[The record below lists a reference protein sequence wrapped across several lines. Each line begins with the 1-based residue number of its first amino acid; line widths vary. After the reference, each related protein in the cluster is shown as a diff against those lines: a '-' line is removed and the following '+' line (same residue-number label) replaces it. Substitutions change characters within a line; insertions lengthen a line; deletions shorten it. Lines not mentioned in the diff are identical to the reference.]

1 MRSLAHFVFR
11 HRWFVIGVWV
21 VLTLVGVVTSGRLAD
36 RWYQSS
42 AVPGAPAYET
52 GQRALAEFGAGV
64 RSPNVVVVHG
74 DVASVD
80 GALQRAA
87 ASMPGALAG
96 KTYSAGD
103 DTAYG
108 LVYPPGQA
116 SFDKLSDAERMR
128 AAAAVGLPAGTSV
141 NVTGRDAL
149 DEASKQGSTGG
160 ASVLAEAL
168 IGGLG
173 ALVVL
178 LFLFRTLPAV
188 LMPLAVAIAA
198 ILNTFTLVWG
208 LTHVTDVSI
217 IVQFLIALVGLGIAI
232 DYALLLVMRFREEL
246 RAGRDVETA
255 LEQTVVHAGR
265 SVIVSGSTVAIGL
278 LAMVALPLPL
288 VRSMGIGGML
298 IPAVSVLASL
308 TLLPALLAVVGTRI
322 DSVPLLPR
330 RVGSR
335 DGGAWVRWSR
345 FVVRRPV
352 RVALIGV
359 VVLGVLGGFGTQ
371 LNANEAPL
379 AKFPGVGTAI
389 EGRDQLSAAGVTPGV
404 MKPLVVLGDAARVGG
419 VEGVVSARVIAT
431 RGHDSL
437 IEAFPAVDGGD
448 PAVAGIID
456 RVRATG
462 ASVTGLAAVD
472 RDFLDVLSS
481 RMPLVLALVMGLT
494 LILLAFAFRSIVLPI
509 KAVLLNLVSLA
520 AAFGVVVIV
529 FQMGHGSGL
538 WDVDASG
545 SVTAWVPVMIFA
557 FLFGLSMDYEVFML
571 SRMREAYDETGST
584 ERAIELG
591 LARTGKL
598 VTSAA
603 LILAFAFLV
612 LSTSPG
618 YEIKPLAIGVAA
630 GIVLDATVVRALL
643 VPALMRLMGDANW
656 WTPKLRRGAQ
666 REALSVR

>member
-11 HRWFVIGVWV
+11 HRWLVIGVWI
-21 VLTLVGVVTSGRLAD
+21 VLTLIGVVTSGHLSD

-52 GQRALAEFGAGV
+52 GQRALSAFGAGV
-64 RSPNVVVVHG
+64 RSPNVVVVRG
-74 DVASVD
+74 DVHAID
-80 GALQRAA
+80 GALERAA
-87 ASMPGALAG
+87 ATMPGALTGATYTAG
-96 KTYSAGD
+96 E
-103 DTAYG
+103 TAYG

-128 AAAAVGLPAGTSV
+128 AAAARGVPVGTTV
-141 NVTGRDAL
+141 NITGRDAL

-160 ASVLAEAL
+160 ANVLAEAL

-188 LMPLAVAIAA
+188 LMPLAVALAA

-208 LTHVTDVSI
+208 LTHITDVSI

-232 DYALLLVMRFREEL
+232 DYALLLVMRFRDEL
-246 RAGRDVETA
+246 RAGRDVEAA

-278 LAMVALPLPL
+278 LALVALPLPL

-308 TLLPALLAVVGTRI
+308 TLLPALLAVIGTRI
-322 DSVPLLPR
+322 DAIPLLPR
-330 RVGSR
+330 RLTAR
-335 DGGAWVRWSR
+335 QGGMWARWAR
-345 FVVRRPV
+345 FVLRRPA

-359 VVLGVLGGFGTQ
+359 VVLGVLAGLGTQ
-371 LNANEAPL
+371 LHANEAAL
-379 AKFPGVGTAI
+379 AKFPGSGTAI
-389 EGRDQLSAAGVTPGV
+389 EGRDQLAAAGVTPGV
-404 MKPLVVLGDAARVGG
+404 MKPLVVLGDVTRVGG
-419 VEGVVSARVIAT
+419 VEGVVSARAIAT
-431 RGHDSL
+431 HGSDTL

-456 RVRATG
+456 RVQATG

-481 RMPLVLALVMGLT
+481 RMPFVLALVMGLT

-520 AAFGVVVIV
+520 AAFGVVVFV
-529 FQMGHGSGL
+529 FQQGHGSGL

-571 SRMREAYDETGST
+571 SRIREAYDETGDTS
-584 ERAIELG
+584 RAIELG
-591 LARTGKL
+591 LERTGKL

-656 WTPKLRRGAQ
+656 WTPRLRRGAQ
-666 REALSVR
+666 REALSLR